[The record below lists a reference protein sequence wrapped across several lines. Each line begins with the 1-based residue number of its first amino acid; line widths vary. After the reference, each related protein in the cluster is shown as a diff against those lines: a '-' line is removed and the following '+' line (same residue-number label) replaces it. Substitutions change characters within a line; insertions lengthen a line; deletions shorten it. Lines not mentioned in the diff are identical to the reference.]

1 MSDFTF
7 MKSGFNRLQETED
20 LEKEITT
27 LVATFANEGLKHAS
41 HYLKHHEERKV
52 ILPEDL
58 KRGMMLEVFLFNKRP
73 DLNDKLKEIKE
84 IIYHYDEDEYEDE
97 AEEDEEEDED
107 ENVIENITY
116 SENKCTC
123 AICKCINTIHQR
135 WENWTPNSGFEI
147 ILKKSIDEIGI

>member
-7 MKSGFNRLQETED
+7 MKSGFNQLQETDD

-84 IIYHYDEDEYEDE
+84 IIYHYDKDEDEDEED
-97 AEEDEEEDED
+97 EDEEEDVS
-107 ENVIENITY
+107 ENVTY

-123 AICKCINTIHQR
+123 AICKCINSIHQR
-135 WENWTPNSGFEI
+135 WENWTPNSGFEL

>member
-1 MSDFTF
+1 
-7 MKSGFNRLQETED
+7 MKSGFNQLQETDD

-84 IIYHYDEDEYEDE
+84 IIYHYDEDEDEED
-97 AEEDEEEDED
+97 EDEEEDVS
-107 ENVIENITY
+107 ENVTY

-123 AICKCINTIHQR
+123 AICKCINSIHQR
-135 WENWTPNSGFEI
+135 WENWTPNSGFEL